1 MNELVV
7 IAAICIPLLTAV
19 LMFAV
24 LRQQTKMW
32 RDVVIYLRSKTAY
45 EAEDA
50 IDRQESRNK
59 GIIKKQLDKIRKQK
73 ENLRKEPDP
82 FPEEELREDM
92 GRAYDDDPEATKPL
106 P

>member
-1 MNELVV
+1 MQEF
-7 IAAICIPLLTAV
+7 TAV
-19 LMFAV
+19 FAITTSLIMAILMFIV

-50 IDRQESRNK
+50 IDRQESRNT
-59 GIIKKQLDKIRKQK
+59 GVIKKQLDKMRKEK
-73 ENLRKEPDP
+73 ENLRREPLP
-82 FPEEELREDM
+82 SPEDELRQDM
-92 GRAYDDDPEATKPL
+92 GRAYEHDPLATKPL